1 MNGNRILSVGSLI
14 LLQIK
19 TLNQF
24 LLKLI
29 CLEKGFFCSCIYK
42 HRHMLITDLNL
53 TYLSPLPENLNKE
66 VKLFFLMGVF
76 SINLMKIDSKLEN
89 SQFHNTTC

>member
-1 MNGNRILSVGSLI
+1 
-14 LLQIK
+14 
-19 TLNQF
+19 
-24 LLKLI
+24 
-29 CLEKGFFCSCIYK
+29 
-42 HRHMLITDLNL
+42 MLITDLNL

-89 SQFHNTTC
+89 SISQYYMLMLFSPLTLHPTILTEKSKTSIDTIFLGSFPMYI

>member
-1 MNGNRILSVGSLI
+1 
-14 LLQIK
+14 
-19 TLNQF
+19 
-24 LLKLI
+24 
-29 CLEKGFFCSCIYK
+29 
-42 HRHMLITDLNL
+42 MLTTDLNL